1 MSTYVKYILRIVVV
15 SATILCFTSCKN
27 DIAVVNQLLQ
37 GDTIPDEIAKNIH
50 MYISEGGIVTHEFKA
65 AVLYTYHKHKTYQEC
80 PKGFEIITFKNK
92 KKQSKLTALYGI
104 NYEDEKK
111 MEAKRKVVIT
121 NFETGEIIE
130 TEHLIWD
137 IEKKLIYSNTQIKQT
152 KSDGSIYMGERFESD
167 EALSKYVIYNARLV
181 FYENE

>member
-1 MSTYVKYILRIVVV
+1 MFRIVVF
-15 SATILCFTSCKN
+15 STTILCFLSCKN
-27 DIAVVNQLLQ
+27 DIAVVNKLVQ

-50 MYISEGGIVTHEFKA
+50 MFISEAGMVTHEFKA
-65 AVLYTYHKHKTYQEC
+65 PVLYTFHKQKTYQEC
-80 PKGFEIITFKNK
+80 PKGFEIITYNSHKE
-92 KKQSKLTALYGI
+92 KQSKLTALYGI
-104 NYEDEKK
+104 NHEDEKR

-137 IEKKLIYSNTQIKQT
+137 VEKKLIYSNTQIKQT

-167 EALSKYVIYNARLV
+167 ESLNKYVIYNARLI
-181 FYENE
+181 FYEKE